1 MAIVGAFMV
10 PHPPLIVHEIGQ
22 GEENKI
28 AMSVAS
34 YETVAKKIAELAP
47 ETIVITSP
55 HATLYADY
63 FHISPGAEAF
73 GNFSR
78 FNAPNVRFHVSYDEQ
93 LVASMCEKA
102 AELGIAAGTKGER
115 DKSLDHGTMVPL
127 YFINKY
133 CTDYKVV
140 RVGLSGQSYKNHYML
155 GECIKL
161 AAENMGKRV
170 VFVASGDLSHVLKA
184 DGPYGF
190 RKEGPQYDERIMEV
204 MGEADFGK
212 LFSFS
217 PDFCESAAE
226 CGHRSFVIMAGALD
240 CTAVHAQ
247 KLSHEGTFGVGY
259 GFCMYD
265 VLSCDERRNFLEQYE
280 ALERSELDV
289 RKKREDEYV
298 RLARATIEMY
308 VTTGKMLR
316 VQNGKVVC
324 SDSSVTGWKLSDELL
339 NNRAG
344 AFVSL
349 KKEGLLRGCIGTI
362 GATCSSLAEEIIAN
376 AISAATRDPRF
387 PPVTER
393 ELPLLVYSVDVLGA
407 AEKIA
412 SKDELDVKRFGI
424 IVTKGTRRGLLL
436 PNLESV
442 NTVEEQIDIAC
453 RKAGIDPDENPDLE
467 RFEVVRHY

>member
-10 PHPPLIVHEIGQ
+10 PHPPLIVHEIGR

-28 AMSVAS
+28 AASVAS
-34 YETVAKKIAELAP
+34 YEIVAKKIAELAP

-63 FHISPGAEAF
+63 FHISPGAEAS
-73 GNFSR
+73 GSFSR
-78 FNAPNVRFHVSYDEQ
+78 FDAPNVRFRVTYDEQ
-93 LVASMCEKA
+93 LVASICEEA
-102 AELGIAAGTKGER
+102 AEFGIAAGTKGER

-127 YFINKY
+127 YFINNY
-133 CTDYKVV
+133 CADYKVV
-140 RVGLSGQSYKNHYML
+140 RIGLSGQSYKNHYML
-155 GECIKL
+155 GKCIKR
-161 AAENMGKRV
+161 AAEKTKKRV

-190 RKEGPQYDERIMEV
+190 REEGPQYDERIMKV
-204 MGEADFGK
+204 MGDADFGK

-217 PDFCESAAE
+217 LDFCENAAE

-240 CTAVHAQ
+240 CTAVRAQ
-247 KLSHEGTFGVGY
+247 KLSHESTFGVGY

-265 VLSCDERRNFLEQYE
+265 VLAYDERRNFLTQYE
-280 ALERSELDV
+280 AFERSELDA
-289 RKKREDEYV
+289 RKNNEDEYV
-298 RLARATIEMY
+298 RLARATIETY
-308 VTTGKMLR
+308 VKTGKTLCVR
-316 VQNGKVVC
+316 NGKVVC
-324 SDSSVTGWKLSDELL
+324 DDAPFNGWKLSCELL

-349 KKEGLLRGCIGTI
+349 KKDGMLRGCIGTI
-362 GATCSSLAEEIIAN
+362 ATTCSSLAEEIIAN
-376 AISAATRDPRF
+376 AVSAATRDPRF
-387 PPVTER
+387 PAVTER
-393 ELPLLVYSVDVLGA
+393 ELPFLVYSVDVLGG

-412 SKDELDVKRFGI
+412 SKDELDVKRFGV

-453 RKAGIDPDENPDLE
+453 RKAGINAAENPDLE